1 MKRVLTIAG
10 FDPSSRAGVT
20 ADIHTFNAF
29 GVDGVSA
36 VTALTAQNRRRC
48 YAIEPVPATFLAKQI
63 RELVTELKIDAVK
76 IGMLATCENVRTV
89 AGVIKANKLKNI
101 VLDTVF
107 RSTSGHALLDKEGI
121 EEIRL
126 LLKLATVATPNLT
139 EAAILLKRKVTTVYD
154 MEDAAKAVYLLG
166 PSNVLVT
173 GGHLPGAP
181 VDVLFDGRK
190 FFYFE
195 GKRIK
200 ADRPV
205 LHGTGC
211 VFSSALAAGLAKGRS
226 VRTAVKNAKQFVEDA
241 LKQRNAQK

>member
-1 MKRVLTIAG
+1 MKRALTIAG

-20 ADIHTFNAF
+20 ADLHTFNAF

-36 VTALTAQNRRRC
+36 VTALTAQNRRTC
-48 YAIEPVPATFLAKQI
+48 YTTEPVPAAFLAKQI

-89 AGVIKANKLKNI
+89 ASVIKANKLKNI

-121 EEIRL
+121 AEIRL

-139 EAAILLKRKVTTVYD
+139 EASILLKRKVTAIYD

-166 PSNVLVT
+166 PSNVVIK

-181 VDVLFDGRK
+181 VDVLFDGKK
-190 FFYFE
+190 FSYFE
-195 GKRIK
+195 SRRIK

-211 VFSSALAAGLAKGRS
+211 VFSSALASGLAKGRNLI
-226 VRTAVKNAKQFVEDA
+226 TAVKDAKQFVEDT
-241 LKQRNAQK
+241 LKQRNAQR